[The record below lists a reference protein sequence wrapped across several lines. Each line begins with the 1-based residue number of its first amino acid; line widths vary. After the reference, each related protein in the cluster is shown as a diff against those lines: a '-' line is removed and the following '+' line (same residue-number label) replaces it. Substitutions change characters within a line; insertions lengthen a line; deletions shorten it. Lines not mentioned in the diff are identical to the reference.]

1 MPDSLLTTSLK
12 SKLLPAIKNKNYRK
26 VVSLLETIKTPHAG
40 TSKTRDKAFVLY
52 EIIKNLKD
60 SYKLPKE
67 LEKTFYKTGYEF
79 SRMNEP
85 VAKEIGISLI
95 WRGYQYSKNKVK
107 EILLKTADHPN
118 WEVREYVAGAFINA
132 LKHNPDFYKT
142 LAKWSQHS
150 SANVRR
156 AVVFSSLGFLSDDK
170 QNLRKAFALLKPL
183 LYDSSAYVKRNLG
196 PFILGSYFGRK
207 YPVEVFKQFD
217 KWLRLKNPN
226 VRWNIAM
233 SFRSSF
239 GNKHPKRA
247 LRYLKQLS
255 KDESKT
261 VLRAVKSAMNFL
273 GKASR

>member
-12 SKLLPAIKNKNYRK
+12 SKLLSAIKNRNYRK

-40 TSKTRDKAFVLY
+40 TAKTRDKAFVLY
-52 EIIKNLKD
+52 EIIKNLKS
-60 SYKLPKE
+60 SYMSPKE
-67 LEKTFYKTGYEF
+67 LEKSFYETGYEF

-95 WRGYQYSKNKVK
+95 WRGYQYDKTKVK
-107 EILLKTADHPN
+107 EALIKVADHPN
-118 WEVREYVAGAFINA
+118 WEVREYAAGAFINT

-142 LAKWSQHS
+142 LTKWSQHS

-156 AVVFSSLGFLSDDK
+156 AVVFSSLGFLSDK

-183 LYDSSAYVKRNLG
+183 LYDSSTYVKRNLG

-217 KWLRLKNPN
+217 KWIRLKTPN

-233 SFRSSF
+233 SFRSSL

-247 LRYLKQLS
+247 LKYLKQLS

-273 GKASR
+273 GKTSR